1 MVIWI
6 TGLSGAGKTTVCTAL
21 HALLKPELPEVVM
34 LDGDSVR
41 AAFGHDLGHEERDR
55 VVQVR
60 RLQGI
65 AKVLG
70 DQGLCVLVAVLYNN
84 PELLA
89 WNRAHLG
96 GYFEVFVDAP
106 LALVQARNHKQL
118 YSKAAR
124 GEARNVV
131 GIDIPWHPPRYP
143 DLVVDAALEE
153 APREMALRIA
163 RAVPALR
170 QRVAALRGPA

>member
-21 HALLKPELPEVVM
+21 HALLKPSLPEVVM

-55 VVQVR
+55 VLQVR

-65 AKVLG
+65 AKVLSE
-70 DQGLCVLVAVLYNN
+70 QGLVVLVAVLYNN
-84 PELLA
+84 PELLT
-89 WNRAHLG
+89 WNRTHLG
-96 GYFEVFVDAP
+96 NYFEVFIDAP
-106 LALVQARNHKQL
+106 LALVRARNPKQL

-124 GEARNVV
+124 GEVRNVV
-131 GIDIPWHPPRYP
+131 GIDIPWHPPQHP
-143 DLVVDAALEE
+143 DLVVDATLEE

-163 RAVPALR
+163 REVLALR
-170 QRVAALRGPA
+170 ERLTALRGPA